1 MEASWRQVAAGRG
14 RARGRAA
21 AVPSSGNGD
30 PLGGAG
36 GGRVKGSGS
45 AVPSGPS
52 PGGAA
57 TLPSAGRRQRS
68 AGGEA
73 VQILGTSAELMSQR
87 KFEEIKKANQAA
99 ARKLVE
105 EHCSSSE
112 EEGDEDFEGKQGKIV
127 ANTFIS
133 YTTHT
138 DGDIHELERTK
149 QYVNEAFQAGAMTC
163 LICIASVK
171 RNQAVWSCSG
181 CFCIFHMPCIQK
193 WAKDSQFLV
202 SSVTDE
208 DFGKKDYP
216 WPCPKCRFEYKR
228 SETPSR
234 YYCYCGK
241 VEDPPLD
248 PWLVPHSCGQVC
260 EREFKP
266 PCGHKCLL
274 LCHPGEFHIVPAL
287 LVQRWSQLLVTVR
300 KQNLSLAGAVPSSGL
315 ASCRVGASCFVGI
328 ISVKILVMQET
339 VSLVQELVDRG
350 VFVAK
355 RKQKE
360 VVRAQCGIVIRCVER
375 HCHVVIIHVSKF
387 VMLVLVES
395 VLAPGRG
402 PVHVRNQNFLCLV
415 QKMSQLVETAVTK
428 CLNVGSI
435 GVHSVATEGRVKPVD
450 SVALETV
457 YLVIKIVDGC

>member
-1 MEASWRQVAAGRG
+1 MDASWRQVAAGRG
-14 RARGRAA
+14 RARGRGT
-21 AVPSSGNGD
+21 AVPLSGNGV

-36 GGRVKGSGS
+36 GGRAKGSGG
-45 AVPSGPS
+45 AVPSAPGPRR
-52 PGGAA
+52 AA
-57 TLPSAGRRQRS
+57 TPGPAGRKQRS

-73 VQILGTSAELMSQR
+73 PQPLWVGGEDGSELISQR

-105 EHCSSSE
+105 EHCSSSSEE

-127 ANTFIS
+127 ANTFVT

-138 DGDIHELERTK
+138 DGDVHELEKTK
-149 QYVNEAFQAGAMTC
+149 QYLNEAFQAGAMTC

-202 SSVTDE
+202 SSVTDD

-266 PCGHKCLL
+266 SCGHKCLL
-274 LCHPGEFHIVPAL
+274 LCHPGPCPPCPKMVTTTCYCKKAKPIPRRCSAKQWSCQLPCGRKL
-287 LVQRWSQLLVTVR
+287 LCGQHTCENPCHAGNCQPCPRVSRQKCVCGKKSSR
-300 KQNLSLAGAVPSSGL
+300 KKL
-315 ASCRVGASCFVGI
+315 C
-328 ISVKILVMQET
+328 
-339 VSLVQELVDRG
+339 
-350 VFVAK
+350 
-355 RKQKE
+355 
-360 VVRAQCGIVIRCVER
+360 
-375 HCHVVIIHVSKF
+375 
-387 VMLVLVES
+387 ES
-395 VLAPGRG
+395 
-402 PVHVRNQNFLCLV
+402 
-415 QKMSQLVETAVTK
+415 
-428 CLNVGSI
+428 
-435 GVHSVATEGRVKPVD
+435 
-450 SVALETV
+450 SVAL
-457 YLVIKIVDGC
+457 